1 MTELRYAE
9 THFASANQFANPNNA
24 LGHTPSTWAG
34 VVNENTYEE
43 STYRMVAPSGQLTG
57 TQTVRAIFR
66 KGSNSGTPQGEV
78 ALVDS
83 AGTVIVGT
91 AAINVTSTLGQTIT
105 ITFNANQVPNKD
117 DLRIR
122 VVSRG
127 TGGNPNARNSVQ
139 VSHIELEAQLA
150 APPEPV
156 TTAPVLGQNGDP
168 TDTTIP
174 LSWSSVLNADGY
186 KLYQDGVLILDSD
199 ILSTVVTGLD
209 PDTPYNFSVLGYN
222 SVGDGPVSNTLNVT
236 TLEPPPPEDVYG
248 PGSPVTIAE
257 FGAGEPP
264 PPEDVYGQGSP
275 VTVREFTGG
284 PSSPEFPWVG
294 LPLIRPWYGLG
305 DDLYL
310 GTGVAYLATEDDEVV
325 IDGDEPI
332 TV

>member
-1 MTELRYAE
+1 MSELRYA
-9 THFASANQFANPNNA
+9 ASHISGDFANPQNA
-24 LGHTPSTWAG
+24 VGNTPSSWAG
-34 VVNENTYEE
+34 VLNQNSNYTSRWGIAAHSDVL
-43 STYRMVAPSGQLTG
+43 SGTHTIRCL
-57 TQTVRAIFR
+57 AR
-66 KGSNSGTPQGEV
+66 KGSNNGSPTMQVNVYVNGSLFSSGPIVNVISTSGQVLTRTFTYEGSGTISVEV
-78 ALVDS
+78 VQSGA
-83 AGTVIVGT
+83 
-91 AAINVTSTLGQTIT
+91 
-105 ITFNANQVPNKD
+105 
-117 DLRIR
+117 
-122 VVSRG
+122 
-127 TGGNPNARNSVQ
+127 GGNPNIRNT
-139 VSHIELEAQLA
+139 AQLA
-150 APPEPV
+150 YIEVDATLKPPPEPV

-168 TDTTIP
+168 TETTIP

-222 SVGDGPVSNTLNVT
+222 SVGDGPVSNTLNVI

-275 VTVREFTGG
+275 VTVREFTGS
-284 PSSPEFPWVG
+284 PASPEFPWVG

-310 GTGVAYLATEDDEVV
+310 GTGVAYLATEDDEIV